1 MKTGTIAIITALV
14 IATALASGPT
24 VFAGDAVPLIA
35 PVCPADL
42 NADSIVD
49 GADLDRLLRSYGA
62 CMSCEED
69 LNQDNFVDDADV
81 TIMIKQ
87 WGPCPPEGDVFGG
100 DHSSGSLVGDSGSLT
115 DFADS
120 GSLTDFAD
128 SGSLTD
134 FGDSGS
140 LTDTADADSLVE
152 SSKYRTTTTLVAPRC
167 KGDLNGDTF
176 VDAQDT
182 AHLLLYY
189 GSCLACEEDLND
201 DGLVDDADAQI
212 IDQQWGPCSPEGDV
226 FGGDHSKGSLTD
238 SADSLS
244 DMENKASDDKKG
256 TPEDVNGD
264 GIVDMVDIVTVAEHM
279 GQVPTGDKAF
289 SDVNNDGRID
299 KFDIQ
304 TIAEYV
310 ISGES
315 IGA

>member
-14 IATALASGPT
+14 IATALASAPT
-24 VFAGDAVPLIA
+24 VFAGDPVPLIA

-49 GADLDRLLRSYGA
+49 RADLDRLLRFYGA
-62 CMSCEED
+62 CLECDED
-69 LNQDNFVDDADV
+69 FNQDNFVDDADV

-100 DHSSGSLVGDSGSLT
+100 DQSSGSLAGDSGSLT
-115 DFADS
+115 DSA
-120 GSLTDFAD
+120 
-128 SGSLTD
+128 
-134 FGDSGS
+134 DSGS
-140 LTDTADADSLVE
+140 LTDTADSDSLAE
-152 SSKYRTTTTLVAPRC
+152 SDKYRTTTTLVAPRC

-176 VDAQDT
+176 VDEQDT

-189 GSCLACEEDLND
+189 GSCVACEEDLNK

-226 FGGDHSKGSLTD
+226 FGGDQSSGSLTGT
-238 SADSLS
+238 ADSLS

-279 GQVPTGDKAF
+279 GQAPSGDKAF

-299 KFDIQ
+299 EYDIQ
-304 TIAEYV
+304 DIAEFV
-310 ISGES
+310 ISGNA
-315 IGA
+315 ITK